1 MFLKPMRSPRPVQ
14 AVHKR
19 SGGAAATQPRAQ
31 RYEVNLPTAR
41 MPNYLAAI
49 RRNAVWLLLCIAAGA
64 CLTYVG
70 VYLRTPLY
78 SARALVELRPL
89 NATFLGLGDLRS
101 ESVGASGPRH
111 SDIDTQVEL
120 LRAPD
125 LSAQAATAVRV
136 RFSGESDA
144 VDLAIE
150 SLQVRP
156 VGRGRLVEIVSQSSS
171 SAVAAEFSN
180 ALATQ
185 FIASHR
191 AYRVSEAE
199 RIRRIL
205 GLRAEQLGTELERAE
220 LEMARFARVNGFGD
234 DLSVITSDL
243 NQKIVNAQAE
253 RAAAQA
259 QRDTGLVDERV
270 LARARQ
276 RLNDLRLERAKLL
289 ATLTPRHPDV
299 VRLDA
304 QIESAGA
311 DIEAANERAN
321 SALDTTIAASMAR
334 SRLLVTRLDEHRE
347 RLFKSSFR
355 RMRFEQLQREADAS
369 AEQLNDVMRRAEQVA
384 LLVSVAGSE
393 IGIVQRAQAANRST
407 DSDPPVAV
415 GAGALLAALAGFGVV
430 LVRARYDNL
439 IRTPGDLEQAATESY
454 PLAYSLTY
462 ALGSPGIGRLELS
475 HLGSVPRFEPTS
487 SPRAGRLDSIHLSSR
502 NGSRNSPI
510 PALLDSIDLA
520 EGRRPAWSSLAA
532 SLALI
537 ESPPQVIA
545 ITSSARSAGST
556 TVAIGIA
563 AALSALGLRALV
575 VDANSHNSEIHER
588 TGVPLTPGL
597 GELLDVGT
605 GVAADSTPIHA
616 IAESPGLYVLAA
628 GDLCGGLPGAIVR
641 FTEFLTECR
650 STFDFV
656 IIDTPVLASGADA
669 RIVFKFA
676 DAVALVV
683 RADQTAGPE
692 VAGALQ
698 RLGQDGVER
707 VFSVLNGYGSPPVR
721 RNRWNLS

>member
-1 MFLKPMRSPRPVQ
+1 MRSL
-14 AVHKR
+14 R
-19 SGGAAATQPRAQ
+19 SGGVVATQPRAQ
-31 RYEVNLPTAR
+31 PYEVNRPTAR

-49 RRNAVWLLLCIAAGA
+49 RRNAVWLVLCIAAGA
-64 CLTYVG
+64 CLSYVG
-70 VYLRTPLY
+70 VSLRTPLY
-78 SARALVELRPL
+78 NARALVELRPL

-101 ESVGASGPRH
+101 ENVGASGPRH

-120 LRAPD
+120 LRAPE
-125 LSAQAATAVRV
+125 LGMQAATNVRV
-136 RFSGESDA
+136 QFPGESDA

-156 VGRGRLVEIVSQSSS
+156 VGRARLVEIVSQSSS
-171 SAVAAEFSN
+171 PAVAAEFSN
-180 ALATQ
+180 ALAAQ
-185 FIASHR
+185 FIAAHR

-205 GLRAEQLGTELERAE
+205 ELRAEQLGNELKRAE

-234 DLSVITSDL
+234 DFSVITSEL
-243 NQKIVNAQAE
+243 NQEIVNAKAE

-259 QRDTGLVDERV
+259 QRDTGLVDDRGT
-270 LARARQ
+270 AQARQ
-276 RLNDLRLERAKLL
+276 RLSDLRLERAKLL
-289 ATLTPRHPDV
+289 ATLTPRHPDI

-311 DIEAANERAN
+311 DIEGANERAR
-321 SALDTTIAASMAR
+321 SALDTTIAASMAQ
-334 SRLLVTRLDEHRE
+334 SQLLVAQLDEHRE
-347 RLFKSSFR
+347 RLFKSSFG

-384 LLVSVAGSE
+384 LLVSVAGNE

-439 IRTPGDLEQAATESY
+439 IRTPADLEQAATETC
-454 PLAYSLTY
+454 SLTY
-462 ALGSPGIGRLELS
+462 SCGSLGLERFELS
-475 HLGSVPRFEPTS
+475 HLGSVPLFDPTS
-487 SPRAGRLDSIHLSSR
+487 SPQAGRLDSIHLSSR

-510 PALLDSIDLA
+510 PALLNSIDLE
-520 EGRRPAWSSLAA
+520 EGRRPAWSLLAA

-537 ESPPQVIA
+537 ESPPQVVA
-545 ITSSARSAGST
+545 ITSSARSAGTT

-563 AALSALGLRALV
+563 SALSALGLRALV
-575 VDANSHNSEIHER
+575 VDANSHHAEIHER

-605 GVAADSTPIHA
+605 DVAADSTPIHA

-628 GDLCGGLPGAIVR
+628 GDLCDGLPGAIVR
-641 FTEFLTECR
+641 FREFLAECR

-656 IIDTPVLASGADA
+656 IIDTPVMASGADA

-692 VAGALQ
+692 VAGALR

-707 VFSVLNGYGSPPVR
+707 VFSVLNAYGSPPVR